1 MLYWAGTP
9 SPFLPMRDLW
19 MWGMTPPPAMVA
31 LIRVSNSSSP
41 ERATHY
47 NSSHIFSNFHLCI
60 CLRTSDG
67 ELQMAGGDPLHL
79 QVLGGVASQLQH
91 LGGEILQDGR
101 AVHGG
106 GGANTTGSEAPAL
119 EVTMDPGGRDDGQNR
134 HFNQIMKSVYKLRQ

>member
-1 MLYWAGTP
+1 
-9 SPFLPMRDLW
+9 
-19 MWGMTPPPAMVA
+19 
-31 LIRVSNSSSP
+31 
-41 ERATHY
+41 
-47 NSSHIFSNFHLCI
+47 
-60 CLRTSDG
+60 
-67 ELQMAGGDPLHL
+67 MAGGDPLHL